1 MRERKSRLIVAIKN
15 ASRHA
20 STTIDSLAGY
30 LSKSSLKTIKTLTLD
45 NGVEFSFHEKMSEK
59 LKATIY
65 FCDPYKSWQKGAIEN
80 ANKLLR
86 TKLPRKTNID
96 TMEQHQIDSI
106 VKQINDRPMK
116 CLNLQT
122 PNEVFKRNF
131 GVLPI

>member
-1 MRERKSRLIVAIKN
+1 LNKR
-15 ASRHA
+15 
-20 STTIDSLAGY
+20 
-30 LSKSSLKTIKTLTLD
+30 SLKTIKTLTLD
-45 NGVEFSFHEKMSEK
+45 NGVEFSFHEKMSGK

-65 FCDPYKSWQKGAIEN
+65 FCDPYKSWQRGAIEN

-96 TMEQHQIDSI
+96 SMEQHQIDNI

-122 PNEVFKRNF
+122 LNEVFKQNF